1 METPVIF
8 ETHAHYDDEAFAQD
22 RENLLALM
30 QEHGIGY
37 IVNAC
42 ASIESLKDTEE
53 LMEQYPFV
61 YGAFGI
67 HPDDAE
73 KMTEETLEE
82 ICQLSR
88 LPKAVAIGEIGLD
101 YYWHKEEHE
110 HEIQKKM
117 FLAQMEIAREEK
129 LPFMVHS
136 RDAAKIHWIW

>member
-22 RENLLALM
+22 RENLLASM

-82 ICQLSR
+82 IRQLSR
-88 LPKAVAIGEIGLD
+88 LPKAVAIGEIGLAILYILLFND
-101 YYWHKEEHE
+101 MLYLNKLQILYYKR
-110 HEIQKKM
+110 
-117 FLAQMEIAREEK
+117 FLFYE
-129 LPFMVHS
+129 LPGYSQILNH
-136 RDAAKIHWIW
+136 